1 MSALPMVKVAP
12 GVVRSFDGMRAIY
25 YGTDEALIA
34 ARVVEPRQFPSPA
47 GPRKCVIN
55 PDGWIAQAGTVAK
68 RPGQKQIIAKT
79 TPKGTRYEVRV
90 VLADH
95 DRQAMTAGTTGKLRP
110 RIGAESHVETRPMR
124 THAWPF
130 PVSYGRRL
138 SLT

>member
-1 MSALPMVKVAP
+1 MADIVKIAP

-34 ARVVEPRQFPSPA
+34 AGVLAPHQLPA
-47 GPRKCVIN
+47 LGGPRKFVIN

-68 RPGQKQIIAKT
+68 RPGQMQVVAKVS
-79 TPKGTRYEVRV
+79 PKGTRFEVRV
-90 VLADH
+90 VLADQ
-95 DRQAMTAGTTGKLRP
+95 DRQAMAAVTTAKLRP